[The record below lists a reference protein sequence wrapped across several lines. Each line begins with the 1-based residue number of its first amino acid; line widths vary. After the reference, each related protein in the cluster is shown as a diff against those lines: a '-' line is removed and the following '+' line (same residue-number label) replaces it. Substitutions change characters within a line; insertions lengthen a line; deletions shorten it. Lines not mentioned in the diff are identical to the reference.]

1 MFEIKIFVMLKSIM
15 NKQMLKISVCLGI
28 LLIVITSC
36 KSGNNEQQ
44 EFDTKGFFKEME
56 EIAAINDKNFLD
68 LEGNWRFSIGD
79 DTAWASPNFEDNNWE
94 KIKVPAMWED
104 QGFHG
109 YNGYAWYRK
118 TFEVPKE
125 LIGYNF
131 VLNAGFIDDVDQTF
145 VNGKLI
151 GMSGGFPPQFVTAYD
166 AYREYYISKDILKKG
181 KNTIAIRVYD
191 IQLEGGIIRGA
202 VGLSP
207 VQPDV
212 RHISYIDLDINLMG
226 MWKFSI
232 GDISEWKNTDNDDK
246 DWKEIFVPAF
256 WEAQGYKNYDGFAWY
271 RIKFTLPEKYADQKM
286 VLLLGKIDDI
296 DQTFVNGTLV
306 GSVGDWNFDIVPES
320 FNQNNE
326 WEVIR
331 GYYISDNVLLAG
343 KENTIA
349 VRVYDG
355 FMDGGIYQGPIG
367 LITQDNYR
375 EFWNKQKSN

>member
-1 MFEIKIFVMLKSIM
+1 MKI
-15 NKQMLKISVCLGI
+15 ISVCLGI
-28 LLIVITSC
+28 LLLALSGC
-36 KSGNNEQQ
+36 KSGNNEQ
-44 EFDTKGFFKEME
+44 EINNKSFFSEMDKMSGL
-56 EIAAINDKNFLD
+56 NDKNYIN

-79 DTAWASPNFEDNNWE
+79 DTVWALPDFEDNNWE

-151 GMSGGFPPQFVTAYD
+151 GMSGGFPPQYVTAYD
-166 AYREYYISKDILKKG
+166 ANREYYISKEILKAG

-191 IQLEGGIIRGA
+191 AQLGGGIVGGD

-207 VQPDV
+207 IQQNKGQVA
-212 RHISYIDLDINLMG
+212 YLDLDIDLRG
-226 MWKFSI
+226 AWKINI
-232 GDISEWKNTDNDDK
+232 GDIGDWKNPGFDDK
-246 DWKEIFVPAF
+246 DWEEIFVPAF
-256 WEAQGYKNYDGFAWY
+256 WETQGFKDYNGFAWY
-271 RIKFTLPEKYADQKM
+271 RLKFTLPEKYADQKM
-286 VLLLGKIDDI
+286 VLMLGMIDDI

-306 GSVGDWNFDIVPES
+306 GSTGDWSFDIVPTN
-320 FNQNNE
+320 FNQNYE
-326 WEVIR
+326 WVTTR
-331 GYYISDNVLLAG
+331 GYYIPDNVLLPG

-355 FMDGGIYQGPIG
+355 FMDGGIYKGPIG
-367 LITQDNYR
+367 LVTQDKYR
-375 EFWNKQKSN
+375 EYWKSKRN

>member
-1 MFEIKIFVMLKSIM
+1 MFEIKIFVTMK
-15 NKQMLKISVCLGI
+15 KISVCLGI
-28 LLIVITSC
+28 LLIALAGC
-36 KSGNNEQQ
+36 KSENNNQQ
-44 EFDTKGFFKEME
+44 EFDTKNFFNEFDKFNV
-56 EIAAINDKNFLD
+56 ANDKNYIN

-79 DTAWASPNFEDNNWE
+79 DTAWASPDFDDNNWE
-94 KIKVPAMWED
+94 KIKVPATWED

-118 TFEVPKE
+118 EFEVPKE
-125 LIGYNF
+125 LTGKNF
-131 VLNAGFIDDVDQTF
+131 ILNAGFIDDVDQTF
-145 VNGKLI
+145 INGKLV

-166 AYREYYISKDILKKG
+166 AHREYYLQKDILKEG

-191 IQLEGGIIRGA
+191 AQIEGGITRGA
-202 VGLSP
+202 VGLSLAS
-207 VQPDV
+207 PDD
-212 RHISYIDLDINLMG
+212 RHISFLDLDINLTG
-226 MWKFSI
+226 MWKFNI
-232 GDISEWKNTDNDDK
+232 GDVSEWKNTGYDDK

-271 RIKFTLPEKYADQKM
+271 RMKFTLPEKYDNQKM

-296 DQTFVNGTLV
+296 DQTFINETLV
-306 GSVGDWNFDIVPES
+306 GSVGDWNFETVPES

-331 GYYISDNVLLAG
+331 GYYIPDNVLLPG

-355 FMDGGIYQGPIG
+355 FVDGGIYQGPIG
-367 LITQDNYR
+367 LITQERYR
-375 EFWNKQKSN
+375 EFWNKQKD